1 MDPLLFPREGH
12 GPYRVLRGFAKGL
25 VDRFHAA
32 CSDPETAQRERLKR
46 ILGQV
51 QGTTFGE
58 EHGIEGNEGLRDFR
72 EKVPIRGDAEW
83 RPWLERIQEGEDG
96 VLTRSRVRALVQTS
110 GTTGASKFLPV
121 TGPWAKV
128 VAEGQTLW
136 RLGLVRDCEAIT
148 RGGAL
153 TLVSPGVEGRLP
165 SGLPYGSNTGRMQRA
180 QPWIV
185 RLRYPVPA
193 AVHALED
200 PDARMYALLRFAL
213 QSDLSSIT
221 TANPS
226 TLLLL
231 CRKLLEFQEDLAA
244 DLEEGR
250 LARGP
255 AAAIPDGLR
264 RTWDRSMKRG
274 TPPAEW
280 KPAKIWPLER
290 IQCWKGGAAPF
301 FLERLEAAMGAD
313 LPVRD
318 VGITA
323 SEGYF
328 AIPENDGNAGG
339 VAWLGGHV
347 LEFLDEKE
355 NPHWAWELE
364 VDRQYRLVI
373 TTSAG
378 LVRYDLDDVV
388 EVTGHV
394 GRAPVFR
401 FVRRG
406 SGVLNVTGEKLT
418 EDQVVRSVREVV
430 GGRDMAGFT
439 AGHQMAEVPCIL
451 VLMEGAGPREEGLGG
466 RLDEALARSNV
477 EYASKRKTGRL
488 GPVVVEWLPPGTYAR
503 YRAQRVREGAPDGQ
517 VKDPILA
524 LDEAALERV
533 RDAGRGSGDGG

>member
-1 MDPLLFPREGH
+1 MNPLLFPRDGH
-12 GPYRVLRGFAKGL
+12 GPYRVLRGFAGGV

-32 CSDPETAQRERLKR
+32 CADPETAQQERLAR
-46 ILGQV
+46 ILGDV
-51 QGTTFGE
+51 QGSAFGL
-58 EHGIEGNEGLRDFR
+58 EHGLSGREGLQALR
-72 EKVPIRGDAEW
+72 EKVPIRGDAQW
-83 RPWLERIQEGEDG
+83 RPWLKRMEEGEKQ
-96 VLTRSRVRALVQTS
+96 VLTRSRVRAFVQTS
-110 GTTGASKFLPV
+110 GTTGASKLLPV
-121 TGPWAKV
+121 TRPWAKAV
-128 VAEGQTLW
+128 SDGQALW

-165 SGLPYGSNTGRMQRA
+165 SGLPFGSNTGRMQRA

-185 RLRYPVPA
+185 RLRYPVPP

-213 QSDLSSIT
+213 QSELSSIT

-231 CRKLLEFQEDLAA
+231 CRKLLEFREDLAA
-244 DLEEGR
+244 DLAEGC
-250 LARGP
+250 LSRGP
-255 AAAIPDGLR
+255 AAAIPDALR
-264 RTWDRSMKRG
+264 ARWNRSMKRG
-274 TPPAEW
+274 SPPDEW
-280 KPAKIWPLER
+280 KPTKIWPLQR

-301 FLERLEAAMGAD
+301 FLERLEAALGGD

-318 VGITA
+318 VGVTA

-328 AIPENDGNAGG
+328 AIPQTDGAEGG

-347 LEFLDEKE
+347 LEFLDAAER
-355 NPHWAWELE
+355 PHWAWELR
-364 VDRQYRLVI
+364 DGQQYRLVI

-406 SGVLNVTGEKLT
+406 AGVLNVTGEKLT
-418 EDQVVRSVREVV
+418 EDQVVRSVREVL
-430 GGRDMAGFT
+430 GGGEVAGFT
-439 AGHQMAEVPCIL
+439 AGHRMAEVPCIVFL
-451 VLMEGAGPREEGLGG
+451 VEGERPREGGLAE
-466 RLDEALARSNV
+466 RLDAALARSNV
-477 EYASKRKTGRL
+477 EYASKRKNGRL
-488 GPVVVEWLPPGTYAR
+488 GPVLVEWLPLGTYDR
-503 YRAQRVREGAPDGQ
+503 YRVARVRDGAPDGQ

-533 RDAGRGSGDGG
+533 RAAARAAGS